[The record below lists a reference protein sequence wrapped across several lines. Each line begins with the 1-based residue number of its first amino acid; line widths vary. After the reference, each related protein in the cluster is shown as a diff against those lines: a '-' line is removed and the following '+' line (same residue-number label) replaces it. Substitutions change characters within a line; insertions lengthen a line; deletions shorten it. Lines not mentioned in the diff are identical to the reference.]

1 MRNALVTRRLAKVS
15 MTSPIIIDLTGWR
28 NKVFFCSVVGKFEYR
43 KKFDVNVCKQIS
55 SLYVNG
61 KPEDV
66 LKLKLLVAGATS
78 MLWSPHFIDHT
89 SCWNI
94 FGLTIKILKYWSKWS
109 SGDSHRYFC
118 FPLVNKEIMKPLLC
132 GHCRYLLHM
141 IEVNRW
147 STTEEKEYLAFLT
160 HY

>member
-1 MRNALVTRRLAKVS
+1 MLEMFKSSVKCVFGTQLKEGVKCVCRVYCFYTRSLSRLSHENGLSHVHNALVTRRLAKVS

-66 LKLKLLVAGATS
+66 LKLKLLVAGC
-78 MLWSPHFIDHT
+78 WS
-89 SCWNI
+89 
-94 FGLTIKILKYWSKWS
+94 IKITLPAET
-109 SGDSHRYFC
+109 F
-118 FPLVNKEIMKPLLC
+118 LC
-132 GHCRYLLHM
+132 
-141 IEVNRW
+141 
-147 STTEEKEYLAFLT
+147 
-160 HY
+160 